1 VRNVEFYRQLNK
13 EVSGN
18 NMQRHDLL
26 VVKVVPVMVRKE
38 SRENH
43 GPVKDLCI
51 IYQLVMGNHGVVK
64 KILYTVSD

>member
-1 VRNVEFYRQLNK
+1 MLVGLLGSAVRNVEFYRQLNK

-26 VVKVVPVMVRKE
+26 VVKDVPVMVRKE

-43 GPVKDLCI
+43 GTANRSATSTI
-51 IYQLVMGNHGVVK
+51 IIQR
-64 KILYTVSD
+64 

>member
-1 VRNVEFYRQLNK
+1 MLVGLLGSAVRNVEFYRQLNK

-18 NMQRHDLL
+18 NMQQHDLL

-43 GPVKDLCI
+43 GEEICFCNLELMMLSI
-51 IYQLVMGNHGVVK
+51 
-64 KILYTVSD
+64 S